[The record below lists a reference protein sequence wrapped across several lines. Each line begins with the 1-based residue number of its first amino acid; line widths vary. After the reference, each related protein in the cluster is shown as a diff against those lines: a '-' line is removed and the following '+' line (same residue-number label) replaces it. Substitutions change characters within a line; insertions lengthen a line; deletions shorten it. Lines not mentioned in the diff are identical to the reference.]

1 MFQYKPQT
9 RGKDQGLGKDASILY
24 YLDFPNRQVTKNL
37 PDFETLKEKI
47 GGMHN
52 NKEAKMEVAKMRLF
66 SRVFSLTVSQDPI
79 EARNE
84 TFEPRQISENNP
96 KEIQQNTS
104 QANESSEQNSS
115 KNNQKKQMLFCKF
128 CDYRNIKTDNMNQHI
143 VTHILGKYISFD

>member
-9 RGKDQGLGKDASILY
+9 RGKDASILY
-24 YLDFPNRQVTKNL
+24 YFDFPNRQVTKNL

-84 TFEPRQISENNP
+84 TFEPRQISESNP
-96 KEIQQNTS
+96 KEIPQNTS

-143 VTHILGKYISFD
+143 VTHVLGKYISFN